1 MRSCSRFWPPASIV
15 PNAAADP
22 GAKVVHA
29 TRSNESS
36 TANRRRRTAH
46 AFRLG
51 GLAQPLTKC
60 VAGISRRP
68 HPARVTGD
76 VAFPHTLEG
85 MLLIGIILFGMLV
98 GAAAQ
103 LIVGKQAKG
112 VAWGSAL
119 AAGLVGS
126 FIGGL
131 IISLLSGDGLALRP
145 SGIIGSLAG
154 AIIVTIAWQWW
165 LTRKRESRR

>member
-1 MRSCSRFWPPASIV
+1 
-15 PNAAADP
+15 
-22 GAKVVHA
+22 
-29 TRSNESS
+29 
-36 TANRRRRTAH
+36 
-46 AFRLG
+46 
-51 GLAQPLTKC
+51 
-60 VAGISRRP
+60 
-68 HPARVTGD
+68 
-76 VAFPHTLEG
+76 
-85 MLLIGIILFGMLV
+85 MLIIGIILFGMLV

-154 AIIVTIAWQWW
+154 AIIVTIAWQSW